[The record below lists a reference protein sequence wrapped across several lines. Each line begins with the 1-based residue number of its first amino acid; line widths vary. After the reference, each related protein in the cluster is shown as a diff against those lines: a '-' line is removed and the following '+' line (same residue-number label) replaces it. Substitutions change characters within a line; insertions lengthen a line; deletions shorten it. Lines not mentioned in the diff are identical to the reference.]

1 MDSIENS
8 AIAATHAERDAQIR
22 AEVAALAA
30 RHKDSRSLTLEVCRL
45 LFYRHGEAPN
55 ANRVYNLTRRGSL
68 TTITEQ
74 VAAFWQGLREQTR
87 AHIPCEGLG
96 TEAADKLGGFLT
108 GLIAD
113 IEQRLR
119 AELDGQRQRSQQEV
133 LEARQLQQRAE
144 VAARAAATAA
154 EAAVMDVEARALQ
167 AARDQDAVI
176 ASLRQELADAQRQLA
191 TEVATL
197 AHLREELAAGEA
209 RASEAQARQQAQL
222 QSLQQQHQEA
232 QALFAHELAGLRQAL
247 DAAEARA
254 AGAEQRAL
262 ERIEE
267 ERALQRQLAGKLDQ
281 AERARAA
288 LLQRAEDQGQALL
301 GMTGELALL
310 KGRQSALQEERDR
323 LLVELRLAADAVA
336 RPTRRVARV
345 RSRPPEA

>member
-1 MDSIENS
+1 MDSIES
-8 AIAATHAERDAQIR
+8 SSIPATNAERDAQIR

-45 LFYRHGEAPN
+45 LFYRFGEAPN

-96 TEAADKLGGFLT
+96 AEAAEKLGGFLT
-108 GLIAD
+108 GLITD

-119 AELDGQRQRSQQEV
+119 AELDGERHRAQQEV
-133 LEARQLQQRAE
+133 IEARQAQLHAE
-144 VAARAAATAA
+144 AAARAATVAA
-154 EAAVMDVEARALQ
+154 ESAVMEVEARALQ

-176 ASLRQELADAQRQLA
+176 AALQQELAGAQRRLA
-191 TEVATL
+191 AESATV
-197 AHLREELAAGEA
+197 AHLREEVAAGEA
-209 RASEAQARQQAQL
+209 RAREAVAQQQA
-222 QSLQQQHQEA
+222 LQQQQKEA

-267 ERALQRQLAGKLDQ
+267 ERALQRQLAGKLEQ
-281 AERARAA
+281 AEKARAA
-288 LLQRAEDQGQALL
+288 LLQRTEDQGQALL
-301 GMTGELALL
+301 DMTGEVSLL
-310 KGRQSALQEERDR
+310 KGRQQALQEERDR
-323 LLVELRLAADAVA
+323 LLAELRLASDAVA
-336 RPTRRVARV
+336 RPTRRVTRP